1 MPLMERVTKEKKS
14 NRRLSTIQSKEL
26 QRKPVAQPKGRSRET
41 WIVNGTLITQDNQR
55 RILPAHLRIVDQTI
69 VEIREGALPKIS
81 SNARVISAANQL
93 IAPGLVQTHL
103 HLCQTLFRGMADD
116 LELLDWL
123 SQRIWKF
130 EAAHTR
136 GTLQVSAELGISELL
151 RTGTTCILDMA
162 TVRHTDTIFQTVE
175 TMGIRANIGKCLMDR
190 TDTNPPSL
198 RESTSAALSEAK
210 TLLAKWHGRDQD
222 RIRASFA
229 PRFALSCSDQL
240 LKQVAEISKE
250 HGILIH
256 THACENKKEIAWIQK
271 LTGQPN
277 LNYLHSMGVLT
288 PLSVIAH
295 GVWLRESDRRLI
307 ARTNAAIAHCPS
319 SNLKLG
325 SGIAELPK
333 LLKAGIK
340 VGIGADGAACSNRL
354 DAFQEMRLATILQK
368 PKFGVAAIDAQKA
381 LDLATREGA
390 KALHWFDKVGSI
402 EIGKSA
408 DFIMLDAIDPSTIPA
423 PKFPLTDE
431 PLARSSRHKSKGRS
445 IQRDWVS
452 ALVYSGHA
460 GLVSQTWVNGK
471 RRYLRGSIGAE
482 GLNSPRLFAKALKA
496 QELIVRRAGF
506 TRSSLTATRKTSRAR
521 PTL

>member
-1 MPLMERVTKEKKS
+1 
-14 NRRLSTIQSKEL
+14 
-26 QRKPVAQPKGRSRET
+26 
-41 WIVNGTLITQDNQR
+41 
-55 RILPAHLRIVDQTI
+55 
-69 VEIREGALPKIS
+69 
-81 SNARVISAANQL
+81 
-93 IAPGLVQTHL
+93 
-103 HLCQTLFRGMADD
+103 MADD

-136 GTLQVSAELGISELL
+136 DTLQVSAELGISELL

-162 TVRHTDTIFQTVE
+162 TVRHTDTIFE
-175 TMGIRANIGKCLMDR
+175 TAERMGIRANIGKCLMDR

-198 RESTSAALSEAK
+198 RESTSDALSEAR

-240 LKQVAEISKE
+240 LKQVADISKE
-250 HGILIH
+250 NRILIH

-295 GVWLRESDRRLI
+295 GVWLRDSDRRLL
-307 ARTNAAIAHCPS
+307 ARTDAAITHCPS

-333 LLKAGIK
+333 LLEAGIK

-354 DAFQEMRLATILQK
+354 DAFQEMRLATLLHK
-368 PKFGVAAIDAQKA
+368 PKFGVATIDAQKA
-381 LDLATREGA
+381 LDLATRDGA

-402 EIGKSA
+402 EVGKSA
-408 DFIMLDAIDPSTIPA
+408 DFIMLDAIDPSTVPA
-423 PKFPLTDE
+423 PKFPLTKE
-431 PLARSSRHKSKGRS
+431 NQVRATGKTLRGRS

-452 ALVYSGHA
+452 ALVYSGHG

-471 RRYLRGSIGAE
+471 RCYLRGSTGAE
-482 GLNSPRLFAKALKA
+482 GLNSPSLFTRALKA
-496 QELIVRRAGF
+496 QELILKRAGF
-506 TRSSLTATRKTSRAR
+506 TRTTLPATNKRTSRTR
-521 PTL
+521 PTR

>member
-1 MPLMERVTKEKKS
+1 MKTKHLRKPTSELLLGLAKKARKNAHAPYSKFQVGAALVTKDGNLAVGCNVENASYGGTVCAERGAVQAAVANFGSKNLHLVEIVVVTDQS
-14 NRRLSTIQSKEL
+14 PPLASLRFLPASTRRVCGQSKESQDSL
-26 QRKPVAQPKGRSRET
+26 SKPHCDPRDIHTGRPIASCLFWKKFKKVGVLPLDLNQDPKDDRSPSWNERQKKKKPGRRPSKIQSEKLRSKSATGIKGRPQET
-41 WIVNGTLITQDNQR
+41 WIINGTILTQDDER
-55 RILPAHLRIVDQTI
+55 RVLRAHLRIVDQTI

-136 GTLQVSAELGISELL
+136 DTLQVSAELGISELL

-162 TVRHTDTIFQTVE
+162 TVRHTDTIFE
-175 TMGIRANIGKCLMDR
+175 TAERMGIRANIGKCLMDR

-198 RESTSAALSEAK
+198 RESTSDALSEAR

-240 LKQVAEISKE
+240 LKQVADISKE
-250 HGILIH
+250 NGILIH

-295 GVWLRESDRRLI
+295 GVWLRDSDRRLL
-307 ARTNAAIAHCPS
+307 ARTDAAITHCPQ
-319 SNLKLG
+319 LQ
-325 SGIAELPK
+325 PK
-333 LLKAGIK
+333 AWIWDRRT
-340 VGIGADGAACSNRL
+340 AQ
-354 DAFQEMRLATILQK
+354 AF
-368 PKFGVAAIDAQKA
+368 
-381 LDLATREGA
+381 
-390 KALHWFDKVGSI
+390 
-402 EIGKSA
+402 
-408 DFIMLDAIDPSTIPA
+408 
-423 PKFPLTDE
+423 
-431 PLARSSRHKSKGRS
+431 RSR
-445 IQRDWVS
+445 
-452 ALVYSGHA
+452 
-460 GLVSQTWVNGK
+460 N
-471 RRYLRGSIGAE
+471 
-482 GLNSPRLFAKALKA
+482 
-496 QELIVRRAGF
+496 
-506 TRSSLTATRKTSRAR
+506 
-521 PTL
+521 